1 MAHPVSVSME
11 EQLSGEASLSLTIT
25 TVMALVLENIIG
37 QLYCLSFLILFRLE
51 RSRF

>member
-11 EQLSGEASLSLTIT
+11 ERLSSFSLTFT
-25 TVMALVLENIIG
+25 TVMALVLENIVG